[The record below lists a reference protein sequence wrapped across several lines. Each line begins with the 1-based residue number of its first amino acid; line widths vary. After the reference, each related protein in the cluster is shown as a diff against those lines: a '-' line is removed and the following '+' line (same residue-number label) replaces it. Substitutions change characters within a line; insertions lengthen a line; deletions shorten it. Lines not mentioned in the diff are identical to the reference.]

1 MTDPHP
7 APTNL
12 RSLTTRLDNLAR
24 QTARPIR
31 RVQRTVANT
40 VVGQMLP
47 SGVMKGGAAMSV
59 RVGEAASR
67 FTTDLD
73 AARHTDLTLDDYLDE
88 LARRLDVGWGGF
100 TGTLEQ
106 LPPAEPEGVAE
117 QYVMQPFKI
126 RLLYLGRHWLTVPF
140 ELGHDEIG
148 STKQHDLRIAHD
160 IVTLF
165 ESIGLPE
172 PQPIPLLTVEHQIAQ
187 KLHACTSVNP
197 RTGDNDR
204 AHDLVD
210 LQILELE
217 EPIDKTAVAEIATR
231 LFRARNAHTWPPV
244 VVSHPSWPT
253 IYAEA
258 ADGLDVLTD
267 IEDAVAWTNNFITS
281 LTAD

>member
-1 MTDPHP
+1 M
-7 APTNL
+7 
-12 RSLTTRLDNLAR
+12 
-24 QTARPIR
+24 
-31 RVQRTVANT
+31 
-40 VVGQMLP
+40 
-47 SGVMKGGAAMSV
+47 
-59 RVGEAASR
+59 
-67 FTTDLD
+67 
-73 AARHTDLTLDDYLDE
+73 
-88 LARRLDVGWGGF
+88 
-100 TGTLEQ
+100 
-106 LPPAEPEGVAE
+106 
-117 QYVMQPFKI
+117 
-126 RLLYLGRHWLTVPF
+126 PF

-160 IVTLF
+160 IVTMF

-187 KLHACTSVNP
+187 KLHACTSVHP
-197 RTGDNDR
+197 RTGNNDR

-231 LFRARNAHTWPPV
+231 LFRARNAYTWPPV
-244 VVSHPSWPT
+244 VISHPSWPT

-281 LTAD
+281 LTTD

>member
-1 MTDPHP
+1 MTEPHT

-24 QTARPIR
+24 QSARPIR
-31 RVQRTVANT
+31 RVQRTIANT

-73 AARHTDLTLDDYLDE
+73 AARHTDLTLDGYLDE

-100 TGTLEQ
+100 TGTLKQ
-106 LPPAEPEGVAE
+106 LPPAAPEGVPE

-148 STKQHDLRIAHD
+148 NTKQHELRIAHD

-172 PQPIPLLTVEHQIAQ
+172 PQPIRLLTVEHQIASHRSSMPVPRSTHEPATTTVRTISSISRSSNTRNQ
-187 KLHACTSVNP
+187 SKSRPSPRSQPSSSKPGTSRP
-197 RTGDNDR
+197 GHQSSSRIR
-204 AHDLVD
+204 AGRRSTPK
-210 LQILELE
+210 Q
-217 EPIDKTAVAEIATR
+217 PTAST
-231 LFRARNAHTWPPV
+231 
-244 VVSHPSWPT
+244 
-253 IYAEA
+253 Y
-258 ADGLDVLTD
+258 
-267 IEDAVAWTNNFITS
+267 S
-281 LTAD
+281 LTSMTLSRGRTTSSPR